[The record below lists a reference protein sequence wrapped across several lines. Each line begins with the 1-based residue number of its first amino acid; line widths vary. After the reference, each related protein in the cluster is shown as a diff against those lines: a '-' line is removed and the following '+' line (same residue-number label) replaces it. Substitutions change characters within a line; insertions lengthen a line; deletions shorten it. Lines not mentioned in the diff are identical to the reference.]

1 MLGVLFAKEG
11 KKATSFDHTFNALG
25 VVFDL
30 KSIAERVVFIGHTE
44 SRRLELAETLHELL
58 KGKSYS
64 AKAIERLRG
73 RLLWCE
79 NFVCGR
85 QANFLVA
92 RLGKFCAESK
102 FDKPMDKLLRDTL
115 VMLLA
120 RVEAGKPTEV
130 STRVFSMWIL
140 FTDGACE
147 EASSVG
153 GVLINP
159 MG

>member
-44 SRRLELAETLHELL
+44 SRRLELAETLRELL

-73 RLLWCE
+73 RLLWFE

-92 RLGKFCAESK
+92 RLGKFSAESK
-102 FDKPMDKLLRDTL
+102 LDKPMEKLLRDTL

-130 STRVFSMWIL
+130 STRVFFNVDSL
-140 FTDGACE
+140 Y
-147 EASSVG
+147 
-153 GVLINP
+153 
-159 MG
+159 